1 MARNFM
7 PKSSALMPYIVANR
21 DAAVA
26 GVFTVDGEGGSVDL
40 TGKYV
45 QITDYNQRVG
55 SLETKVTTNTGDITN
70 IKTSISAI
78 NSSIGTIN
86 TSLSNKAA
94 KGVNSDITAL
104 TALSGP
110 LRLGS
115 DGAAGLDA
123 ATVNQ
128 LNTVRDS
135 TVKLSGSSMT
145 GSLVVGSATDSLQ
158 LNPGNLEIFAS
169 TPFIDFHFNNTV
181 ADYDVRIINS
191 ASNQLTFSGSS
202 SAASFIMLGSLTTSN
217 VYSTKPIT
225 GAQATGLGSFMDYA
239 GSRTR
244 FLNQPGTSSGGF
256 DLIAL
261 NSSGTAKCTWNFNVD
276 GGIAGPLGAVTWQ
289 ASDKNL
295 KNTISDVDGGVE
307 AALNRLMKIKPRE
320 FSWNNN
326 GKKDRG
332 FIAQEMLAIDE
343 RYANYS
349 YKNYDPENDSNDLS
363 GEKEG
368 LFGLSDRA
376 IMADVVAVVQKQ
388 QKTIN
393 DYEAVIAKLQD
404 RLKALDGLEE

>member
-135 TVKLSGSSMT
+135 TVKLSGSTMT

-202 SAASFIMLGSLTTSN
+202 SSASFIMLGSLTASN

-225 GAQATGLGSFMDYA
+225 GAQATGLGSFIDYA

-261 NSSGTAKCTWNFNVD
+261 NSSGTSKCTWNFNVD

-289 ASDKNL
+289 ASDKKL